1 MNGRKVTKETEWE
14 EKSMTEER
22 ECCKYKH
29 REPVE
34 QKDLLT
40 RLNRIEGQV
49 RGIKNMVEQERY
61 CIDILTQVSAA
72 QAALSSFSKVLLA
85 NHIKTCVVNDI
96 EKGELDVVDELCTAI
111 QKMMK

>member
-1 MNGRKVTKETEWE
+1 
-14 EKSMTEER
+14 MTEER
-22 ECCKYKH
+22 ECCKHKH

-49 RGIKNMVEQERY
+49 RY

-85 NHIKTCVVNDI
+85 NHIKTCVVSDI
-96 EKGELDVVDELCTAI
+96 EKGDLDVVDELCTAI